1 MRSDVRSRIVILSA
15 ALLAATAMPAWAKWD
30 EVGHVDVHRQ
40 GERFTRDIPLGGPV
54 DRLQLTAT
62 GGDVLCRHVR
72 ATFGNGRSRE
82 VFHGTLRE
90 HRAQL
95 KRAITDQTQ
104 RLACYDGAVAALD
117 QAEQAHNIV
126 VMDKSQVREARRS
139 LFGFSLPKIH
149 LFGSGDDE
157 EVTKI
162 DAVVASTTRDQDNR
176 MIFTIDGG
184 ARWHQIDDRTV
195 VGVKRGVKVTIKEA
209 AFGSYFADFPHGAMR
224 VRREN

>member
-1 MRSDVRSRIVILSA
+1 MFVALSKEIGA
-15 ALLAATAMPAWAKWD
+15 
-30 EVGHVDVHRQ
+30 
-40 GERFTRDIPLGGPV
+40 GGV
-54 DRLQLTAT
+54 AGSQRRLDR
-62 GGDVLCRHVR
+62 R
-72 ATFGNGRSRE
+72 ATEKVLSRPASIRSYAMQLFARR
-82 VFHGTLRE
+82 VLSSLLFAAIVAAPAAARDKDKGDA
-90 HRAQL
+90 RAPLFEAVVQC
-95 KRAITDQTQ
+95 RAIADQTQ
-104 RLACYDGAVAALD
+104 RLACYDSAVAALD
-117 QAEQAHNIV
+117 QAEQTHNIV
-126 VMDKSQVREARRS
+126 VMDKSQVRETRRS

-149 LFGSGDDE
+149 LFGAGDDE

>member
-1 MRSDVRSRIVILSA
+1 MQLFARRVLSSLLFAAIVA
-15 ALLAATAMPAWAKWD
+15 APAAA
-30 EVGHVDVHRQ
+30 
-40 GERFTRDIPLGGPV
+40 RDKDKGDARAPLFEAV
-54 DRLQLTAT
+54 VQ
-62 GGDVLCRHVR
+62 C
-72 ATFGNGRSRE
+72 
-82 VFHGTLRE
+82 
-90 HRAQL
+90 
-95 KRAITDQTQ
+95 RAIADQTQ
-104 RLACYDGAVAALD
+104 RLACYDSAVAALD
-117 QAEQAHNIV
+117 QAEQTHNIV
-126 VMDKSQVREARRS
+126 VMDKSQVRETRRS

-149 LFGSGDDE
+149 LFGAGDDE

>member
-1 MRSDVRSRIVILSA
+1 MNLFARRVFQPLLLFAIVA
-15 ALLAATAMPAWAKWD
+15 APATASDKDQTDKRA
-30 EVGHVDVHRQ
+30 
-40 GERFTRDIPLGGPV
+40 PLFEQV
-54 DRLQLTAT
+54 
-62 GGDVLCRHVR
+62 VKC
-72 ATFGNGRSRE
+72 
-82 VFHGTLRE
+82 
-90 HRAQL
+90 
-95 KRAITDQTQ
+95 RAITDQTQ

-176 MIFTIDGG
+176 LIFTIDGG
-184 ARWHQIDDRTV
+184 ARWRQIDDRTV
-195 VGVKRGVKVTIKEA
+195 VGIKRGVKVTIKDA